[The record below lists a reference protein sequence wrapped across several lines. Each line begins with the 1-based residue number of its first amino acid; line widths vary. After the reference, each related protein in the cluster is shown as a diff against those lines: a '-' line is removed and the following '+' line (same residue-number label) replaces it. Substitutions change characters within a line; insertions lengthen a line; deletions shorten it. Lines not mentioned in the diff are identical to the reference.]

1 MRRLKPQRRA
11 AAKEHHERLGV
22 VAVDWPPFG
31 LQLDTIWAP
40 FGLHERA
47 LDNNNTCGFFSWGA
61 FSLESPL

>member
-31 LQLDTIWAP
+31 HQLDTIWAA
-40 FGLHERA
+40 RA
-47 LDNNNTCGFFSWGA
+47 STGQQTTCGFFS
-61 FSLESPL
+61 